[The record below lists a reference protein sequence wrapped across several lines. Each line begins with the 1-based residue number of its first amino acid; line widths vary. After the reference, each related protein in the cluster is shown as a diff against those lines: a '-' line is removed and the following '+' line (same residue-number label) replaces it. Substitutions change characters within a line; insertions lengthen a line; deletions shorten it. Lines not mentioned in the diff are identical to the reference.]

1 MADLCLPARQCE
13 GLSRQLEEE
22 RGKVGQLR
30 RDMEAFKR
38 KTKAEQE
45 RTARMVRESLDCLHY
60 IPSPHLPSHAQLFF
74 DSAITIIKHS

>member
-1 MADLCLPARQCE
+1 MAASLNLCLPARQCE

-45 RTARMVRESLDCLHY
+45 RTARMVSLLTAS
-60 IPSPHLPSHAQLFF
+60 IISPPHIFLAM
-74 DSAITIIKHS
+74 HS